1 MGCEITAFLPLK
13 FKLAKL
19 LATALARPEFTGL
32 MRLQVWTGFAKNG
45 MKLKPIVNR
54 MMGSK
59 VVI

>member
-1 MGCEITAFLPLK
+1 LK

-19 LATALARPEFTGL
+19 LGTARARPEFTGK
-32 MRLQVWTGFAKNG
+32 MRLQVWTGSAKNG